1 MKLRLLVPLGA
12 IVELV
17 AVPPGTNPAVM
28 LLPDEPHDGDPTPP
42 LARGNIEAA
51 LSAVYQALPDVQQT
65 PSAEATTAVIGF
77 LFDLGFV
84 VIDPSTEGRVAP
96 LPASAMPT
104 EANMRD
110 ALAVAFELDGLP
122 LPVPDEALAALVQ
135 SLDAQ
140 GYIEHDTG
148 DVQG

>member
-17 AVPPGTNPAVM
+17 PVPDGTNPAIV
-28 LLPDEPHDGDPTPP
+28 LLPDEPHDGDHTPP
-42 LARGNIEAA
+42 LARGNIEQA
-51 LSAVYQALPDVQQT
+51 LRAVYHALPGVQQT
-65 PSAEATTAVIGF
+65 PSDEATTAVIGF

-84 VIDPSTEGRVAP
+84 VIDPSTEGRPAP
-96 LPASAMPT
+96 APATAMPT
-104 EANMRD
+104 EDDMRG
-110 ALAVAFELDGLP
+110 ALAVAFDLDGLP

-135 SLDAQ
+135 SLDEQ